1 MLKTKITE
9 RFGIQYPEM
18 SAPMSLHSGGRLAA
32 PVSQA
37 GGLGLFGGTNP
48 AGPDWVREQIRY
60 VRSQTNSPFGI
71 GFITHLIPVFPE
83 NFEVA
88 LEERVSVITF
98 SFADPQPWL
107 GRAKERGIT
116 TICQVQTIE
125 AAVQAV
131 AAGADI
137 LVAQGNEAGGHTGAM
152 TLFPLLINIIQRYP
166 NMPVMAAG
174 GIGCGRALAAAL
186 AAGAEGAWVGTAFLA
201 TPEVVEVPE
210 AFKERIVQSNGEDT
224 IYTQVFDILDPE
236 VFHIPAW
243 PEGIAA
249 RTYNNRFVKE
259 WQGRE
264 NELRQS
270 LDQVLPHYLEA
281 AKRRDPEVVA
291 VAFGQSAA
299 FVDAIRPA
307 SEVLYNI
314 CTEAE
319 QVLRERRVELVG

>member
-1 MLKTKITE
+1 MLKTKVTE
-9 RFGIQYPEM
+9 RFGIQYPVM

-32 PVSQA
+32 AVSQA

-60 VRSQTNSPFGI
+60 VRSQTSSPFGV

-88 LEERVSVITF
+88 LEERVPVITF

-107 GRAKERGIT
+107 GRAKEQGIT
-116 TICQVQTIE
+116 TICQVQTME
-125 AAVQAV
+125 AAAQAV
-131 AAGADI
+131 VAGADI

-152 TLFPLLINIIQRYP
+152 TLFPLLINIIRQYP
-166 NMPVMAAG
+166 DMPVMAAG
-174 GIGCGRALAAAL
+174 GVGCGRSLAAVL

-210 AFKERIVQSNGEDT
+210 AFKERIVQSTGEDT
-224 IYTQVFDILDPE
+224 IYTQVFDILDPAI
-236 VFHIPAW
+236 FHIPAW

-249 RTYNNRFVKE
+249 RAYHNRFIQE
-259 WQGRE
+259 WHGRE

-270 LDQVLPHYLEA
+270 LDQVIPGYLEA
-281 AKRRDPEVVA
+281 AQRRDPELVA
-291 VAFGQSAA
+291 VYFGQSAA

-307 SEVLYNI
+307 SEVLHNI
-314 CTEAE
+314 CEEAE
-319 QVLRERRVELVG
+319 QVLKERRVELVG